1 MVLTIRPQSE
11 PSYEEQMKIWID
23 ANGLTKRGRLCGFG
37 SEGDIYANSQGTSSI
52 QNRGKTYTNAVANLI
67 DENKRQ
73 KLELDGQKK
82 VLDDMQAKLTLEQA
96 KSKKQSK
103 KVHKYA
109 KATQDMQAQMFE
121 WHSLIKTILPNL
133 PPPKPVL
140 DSLSESED
148 GEEDDDDDDDC
159 GGGVEK

>member
-1 MVLTIRPQSE
+1 
-11 PSYEEQMKIWID
+11 
-23 ANGLTKRGRLCGFG
+23 
-37 SEGDIYANSQGTSSI
+37 
-52 QNRGKTYTNAVANLI
+52 
-67 DENKRQ
+67 
-73 KLELDGQKK
+73 
-82 VLDDMQAKLTLEQA
+82 
-96 KSKKQSK
+96 
-103 KVHKYA
+103 
-109 KATQDMQAQMFE
+109 MQAQMFE